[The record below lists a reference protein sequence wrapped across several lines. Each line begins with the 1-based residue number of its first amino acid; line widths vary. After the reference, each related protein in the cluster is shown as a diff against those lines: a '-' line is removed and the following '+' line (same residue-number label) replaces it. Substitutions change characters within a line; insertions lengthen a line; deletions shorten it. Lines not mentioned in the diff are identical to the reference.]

1 MVVLRTG
8 QSPEAMHHVPMSLKD
23 YARKRDFAKTS
34 EPKGEQSAKSG
45 RRFVVQKHDATRL
58 HYDFRLEL
66 GGTLKSWAVP
76 KGIPFKKGEKRLAV
90 QVEDHPVAYLD
101 FEGTIPKG
109 EYGGGTVMVWDRGTF
124 EPMGKA
130 PAKQLSNGKL
140 HFVLNGK
147 KLQGE
152 WYLVRL
158 RDEKQWLLIRGGE
171 DMRPVTGKLDDTS
184 ALSGKSMKEL
194 ARGDRVWRSGNPDRS
209 RSSGRKSAISAPLPP
224 FVEPMKALLAE
235 SPPRG
240 DWLYEIKFD
249 GFRAIALKGGHEARL
264 LSRNEK
270 DFGGKFPE
278 VIEAIS
284 ELNVRDAT
292 VDGEIVALDQK
303 GLSSFQLLQAFE
315 LGQGRPPIFY
325 YAFDLLRLNG
335 RDLLERPLTERKE
348 MLQKLLKDALG
359 VIRFSASLGE
369 DAEELVRQAREIG
382 LEGLVGKR
390 KDSVYEPGRRS
401 GAWIKLKFHREQEFV
416 IGGYTAPGGTRKH
429 FGALL
434 VGVYEGKEVKFVGK
448 VGTGF
453 NAALLRNLHSR
464 LEKIRRDT
472 CPFTNLPEKRSGRY
486 GQTITAAEMKRCRW
500 VEPTMVCQVK
510 FSEWTRDQKLRQSV
524 FLGIREDKNAL
535 DVVRE
540 KAC

>member
-1 MVVLRTG
+1 
-8 QSPEAMHHVPMSLKD
+8 MHHVPMSLKD
-23 YARKRDFAKTS
+23 YARKRDFAKTT
-34 EPKGEQSAKSG
+34 EPKGEQSGKSG

-76 KGIPFKKGEKRLAV
+76 KGIPFEKGEKRLAV

-124 EPMGKA
+124 EPLGKA
-130 PAKQLSNGKL
+130 PVKQLSNGKL
-140 HFVLNGK
+140 HFLLNGE

-171 DMRPVTGKLDDTS
+171 DMRSVSKKLDDTS

-194 ARGDRVWRSGNPDRS
+194 ARGDRLWRSRPKARS
-209 RSSGRKSAISAPLPP
+209 RSSARKSDLSAPLPA
-224 FVEPMKALLAE
+224 FVEPMKAILAE

-249 GFRAIALKGGHEARL
+249 GFRAIALKGGHETRL

-284 ELNVRDAT
+284 ELNVQDAII
-292 VDGEIVALDQK
+292 DGEIVALDEK

-315 LGQGRPPIFY
+315 LGQKRPPIFF

-335 RDLLERPLTERKE
+335 KDLLDRPLIERKA
-348 MLQKLLKDALG
+348 MLQKLLKKAPG

-369 DAEELVRQAREIG
+369 DAEELLRQAREIG
-382 LEGLVGKR
+382 LEGLIGKR
-390 KDSVYEPGRRS
+390 KDSAYEPGRRS
-401 GAWIKLKFHREQEFV
+401 GAWIKLKLQREQEFV
-416 IGGYTAPGGTRKH
+416 IGGTTAPGGTRKH

-434 VGVYEGKEVKFVGK
+434 VGVYEGKELKFVGK

-453 NAALLRNLHSR
+453 NVAVLRNLHSKF
-464 LEKIRRDT
+464 EKIRRDT
-472 CPFTNLPEKRSGRY
+472 CPFANLPEKRSGRY
-486 GQTITAAEMKRCRW
+486 GQTITATEMKRCRW

-510 FSEWTRDQKLRQSV
+510 FSEWTRDQKLRQPV
-524 FLGIREDKNAL
+524 FLGIREDKNAQ

-540 KAC
+540 KARSKVGDQAA

>member
-1 MVVLRTG
+1 
-8 QSPEAMHHVPMSLKD
+8 MHHVRMSLKD
-23 YARKRDFAKTS
+23 YARKRDFAKTR
-34 EPKGEQSAKSG
+34 EPKGEKSAKSG

-76 KGIPFKKGEKRLAV
+76 KGIPFEKGEKRLAV

-124 EPMGKA
+124 EPLAKA
-130 PAKQLSNGKL
+130 PAKELEGGKL
-140 HFVLNGK
+140 HFLLNGK

-171 DMRPVTGKLDDTS
+171 DMRPVSKKLDDTS

-194 ARGDRVWRSGNPDRS
+194 AKGDRVWRSGPAARS
-209 RSSGRKSAISAPLPP
+209 RTSERKSSPSAPLPS

-249 GFRAIALKGGHEARL
+249 GFRAIALKGGNETRL

-278 VIEAIS
+278 VIESIS
-284 ELNVRDAT
+284 ELRVRDAII
-292 VDGEIVALDQK
+292 DGEIVALDEK

-315 LGQGRPPIFY
+315 LGQERPPIFF
-325 YAFDLLRLNG
+325 YAFDLLRLDG
-335 RDLLERPLTERKE
+335 KDFLDRPLSERKT
-348 MLQKLLKDALG
+348 MLEKLLKNAPG

-369 DAEELVRQAREIG
+369 DVEELLRQAREIG
-382 LEGLVGKR
+382 LEGLIGKR
-390 KDSVYEPGRRS
+390 KNSTYEPGRRS
-401 GAWIKLKFHREQEFV
+401 GAWIKLKLQQRTGIRNRWLHGSKRHAKAFWR
-416 IGGYTAPGGTRKH
+416 APGGR
-429 FGALL
+429 
-434 VGVYEGKEVKFVGK
+434 
-448 VGTGF
+448 
-453 NAALLRNLHSR
+453 LR
-464 LEKIRRDT
+464 
-472 CPFTNLPEKRSGRY
+472 G
-486 GQTITAAEMKRCRW
+486 
-500 VEPTMVCQVK
+500 
-510 FSEWTRDQKLRQSV
+510 
-524 FLGIREDKNAL
+524 
-535 DVVRE
+535 
-540 KAC
+540 